1 MGTRPTRNRLGAVDG
16 LESRAV
22 TPSLSKLP
30 GLGFLDRVSDVTV
43 DADGV
48 TARAPREAVLDMLVD
63 GRRVYSFWLQRD
75 GSRVGGRGG
84 RWRVPWPKTL
94 QEFLDGTA
102 RFTVVV
108 HETGERV
115 FDGEVTL
122 GSGKGRIE
130 ILNRSGQPLS
140 LDKGWRRVVTFDTRS
155 AANIEPLMHAIEV
168 VLGAL
173 REVGIEA
180 FLAYGTLLG
189 AVREGKLLGHDSDA
203 DLGYVSHHT
212 HPVDVIKESFRVQR
226 ALVALGFRIT
236 RYSALAFKVDVD
248 EGDGVVRG
256 LDVFGGFL
264 MDGNLHLMG
273 EIREPFEQSAIFPLG
288 TTTLEGRSFPAPAD
302 PDKLLTAAYG
312 PWRTPDP
319 AFKFAPPAT
328 TVRRLNGWFRGLRV
342 GRAKWDRIYS
352 RTQKPLATEPSP
364 FVSWAA
370 KREAGAA
377 TYVDLGCGRGSDVLW
392 MARRGVASVGLD
404 FQPRSFSDAAA
415 EQVPGAEFWT
425 CNLLELRDVLPA
437 GATLSRR
444 PGPRL
449 LMARHLV
456 DTLGTD
462 ARAHLWRL
470 ARMALAGDGGGRMY
484 LEFLARFGDDGYA
497 KELNVKRRRPRTV
510 VGELEAAGATIVH
523 RETIRV
529 SDSPSASKVCRLVVE
544 WRHGNG

>member
-1 MGTRPTRNRLGAVDG
+1 MGTGPTRNRLGTRGA

-22 TPSLSKLP
+22 TAVLSKLP

-48 TARAPREAVLDMLVD
+48 TARSSREAVLDMLVD
-63 GRRVYSFWLQRD
+63 GRRVYSFWLHRD
-75 GSRVGGRGG
+75 GAKVSGH

-102 RFTVVV
+102 RFAVVV
-108 HETGERV
+108 HETGETL
-115 FDGEVTL
+115 FDAELGL

-130 ILNRSGQPLS
+130 FLNRNGQPLS
-140 LDKGWRRVVTFDTRS
+140 LDRTWRRVVTFDSRS
-155 AANIEPLMHAIEV
+155 SEQVEPLLDAIDV

-173 REVGIEA
+173 RKAGIEA

-189 AVREGKLLGHDSDA
+189 GVREGRLLGHDGDA
-203 DLGYVSHHT
+203 DLGYVSHLS
-212 HPVDVIKESFRVQR
+212 HPVEVIRESFRLQR
-226 ALVALGFRIT
+226 DLVALGFHIT

-264 MDGNLHLMG
+264 LDGHLYLMG
-273 EIREPFEQSAIFPLG
+273 EIGDPFEESWIHPLG

-302 PDKLLTAAYG
+302 PDKLLTAMYG
-312 PWRTPDP
+312 TSWRVPDP
-319 AFKFAPPAT
+319 AFHFAPPTT

-352 RTQKPLATEPSP
+352 RKQQRLPDEPSP
-364 FVSWAA
+364 FVAWAA
-370 KREAGAA
+370 DREPGAA

-392 MARRGVASVGLD
+392 MAGRGVPSVGLD
-404 FQPRSFSDAAA
+404 FQPRSYA
-415 EQVPGAEFWT
+415 EAVAREADGADFWR
-425 CNLLELRDVLPA
+425 CNLLEMRDVLPT
-437 GATLSRR
+437 GAELARR

-449 LMARHLV
+449 LVARHLV
-456 DTLGTD
+456 DTLGPQ
-462 ARAHLWRL
+462 ARQNLWRL
-470 ARMALAGDGGGRMY
+470 SRMALAGEGGGRLY
-484 LEFLARFGDDGYA
+484 VEFLAKFGDDGYA
-497 KELNVKRRRPRTV
+497 KELHVKRRQPRLLV
-510 VGELEAAGATIVH
+510 AELERAGATIVQ

-529 SDSPSASKVCRLVVE
+529 SDSPTSSKIGRLVVE
-544 WRHGNG
+544 WRRDG

>member
-1 MGTRPTRNRLGAVDG
+1 MRTHAGRNRLGDKP
-16 LESRAV
+16 LESPGV
-22 TPSLSKLP
+22 TPALSRVP

-43 DADGV
+43 DDDGV
-48 TARAPREAVLDMLVD
+48 TARAPREAVLDVLFD
-63 GRRVYSFWLQRD
+63 GRRIYSFWLHRD
-75 GSRVGGRGG
+75 GTKVGP
-84 RWRVPWPKTL
+84 RWRVPWPRTL
-94 QEFLDGTA
+94 KEFLDGTA
-102 RFTVVV
+102 TVAIVV
-108 HETGERV
+108 HESGERV
-115 FDGEVTL
+115 FEREVSL
-122 GSGKGRIE
+122 GSGTGRIE
-130 ILNRSGQPLS
+130 IVSRTGQPLS

-168 VLGAL
+168 VLEAL
-173 REVGIEA
+173 REAGIEA

-203 DLGYVSHHT
+203 DLGYVSRLS
-212 HPVDVIKESFRVQR
+212 HPVDVIRESFRVQR
-226 ALVALGFRIT
+226 ALIGLGFRTT

-248 EGDGVVRG
+248 EGDGVIRG

-273 EIREPFEQSAIFPLG
+273 EIREPFEESWIFPLG
-288 TTTLEGRSFPAPAD
+288 TATLEGRTFPAPAD
-302 PDKLLTAAYG
+302 PDKLLTATYG

-352 RTQKPLATEPSP
+352 RRQRPLATEPAP
-364 FVSWAA
+364 FVRWAA
-370 KREAGAA
+370 ERESDAA
-377 TYVDLGCGRGSDVLW
+377 TYVDLGCGRGSDLLW
-392 MARRGVASVGLD
+392 MARNGVPSVGLD
-404 FQPRSFSDAAA
+404 FQPRSFRMAAD
-415 EQVPGAEFWT
+415 EEVPGAEFWT

-449 LMARHLV
+449 LMARHLI
-456 DTLGTD
+456 DTLGPD

-470 ARMALAGDGGGRMY
+470 ARMALAGEGGGRLH

-497 KELNVKRRRPRTV
+497 RDLHVKRRRPRMV
-510 VGELEAAGATIVH
+510 IAELEAAGATIVH

-529 SDSPSASKVCRLVVE
+529 SDSPKAAKVCRLVVE
-544 WRHGNG
+544 WRRGDG